1 MMHELDEITARFES
15 ELKKVDYDLELALN
29 RVDMLR
35 KMSENL
41 RRMHL
46 KAQVEYLQRARA
58 EIYKKDKNENVL

>member
-1 MMHELDEITARFES
+1 MMHELDQIAQRFEA

-35 KMSENL
+35 KMRENL
-41 RRMHL
+41 SRMHI
-46 KAQVEYLQRARA
+46 KAQVEYLHRAKA